1 MSQRRG
7 RNEPAPARLRHINIF
22 WNVIGKEDERKEI
35 GRDEV
40 DSSAVELLQPLIER
54 AIDSGAAVDIPG
66 GYWFQGQQL
75 SGELYAG
82 IGRADLEGALKS
94 YGDGADTLVSMR
106 LLPGRGGD
114 MPELLVRRETLDKL
128 LVRNHYDS
136 YGGQWED
143 TLLQVASEIND
154 LERRLAWAWLDTVRR
169 G

>member
-1 MSQRRG
+1 MSQRRS

-22 WNVIGKEDERKEI
+22 WNVIGKEDDRKEI

-40 DSSAVELLQPLIER
+40 DGSAVELLQPLIER

-75 SGELYAG
+75 SGELYAS

-94 YGDGADTLVSMR
+94 YGDEADTLVSMR

-114 MPELLVRRETLDKL
+114 MPELLVR
-128 LVRNHYDS
+128 NHYDS
-136 YGGQWED
+136 YGGSGKIPYCR
-143 TLLQVASEIND
+143 LQARSTIWNG
-154 LERRLAWAWLDTVRR
+154 AWR
-169 G
+169 GPGLTP